1 MTPNLLGHPPEV
13 FPRVPLS
20 MSPLPASPC
29 LRIPQPLPPRSLV
42 TILPRVTRKTYCQ
55 VINAVNGRILV
66 KRARW
71 CDSFTSKARG
81 FTFRRGLAPGEG
93 LVLVESSDSR
103 VNSGITM
110 LFCFIDL
117 GVIWVDTHGMVVDT
131 VVAKP
136 WRPSYLPQAPARYAI
151 EADPGIIEYVKIGD
165 RVEFADLAEI
175 NETGLGVT

>member
-1 MTPNLLGHPPEV
+1 
-13 FPRVPLS
+13 
-20 MSPLPASPC
+20 MSPLPASLC

-55 VINAVNGRILV
+55 VINAVSGQILV

-117 GVIWVDTHGMVVDT
+117 GVIWVNTNGLVVDT
-131 VVAKP
+131 VLAKP

-165 RVEFADLAEI
+165 RVEFADLARI
-175 NETGLGVT
+175 SETGLGVT

>member
-1 MTPNLLGHPPEV
+1 M
-13 FPRVPLS
+13 
-20 MSPLPASPC
+20 
-29 LRIPQPLPPRSLV
+29 
-42 TILPRVTRKTYCQ
+42 TRKAFYQ
-55 VINAVNGRILV
+55 VIHGGSGQILV

-81 FTFRRGLAPGEG
+81 FTFRRRLEPGEG

-117 GVIWVDTHGMVVDT
+117 GVIWVNTNGVVVDT
-131 VVAKP
+131 IVAKP

-151 EADPGIIEYVKIGD
+151 EADPGILQNVKIGD
-165 RVEFADLAEI
+165 HVEFADLAGI
-175 NETGLGVT
+175 SETGQGVT